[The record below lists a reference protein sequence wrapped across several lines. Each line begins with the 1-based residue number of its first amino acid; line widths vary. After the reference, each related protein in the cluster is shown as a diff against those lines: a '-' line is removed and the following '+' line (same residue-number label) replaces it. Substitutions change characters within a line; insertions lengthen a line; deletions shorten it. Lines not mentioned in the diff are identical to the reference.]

1 MLGWARE
8 WRGFGGGGH
17 RPLTVYGEGG
27 QTCGIIGIRD
37 TVRCIQL
44 ACENPVNRG
53 EFRAFNQMP
62 QSMSVAQIAETVQA
76 AFPGDVT
83 IESLDNPERGPQSDE
98 GHPSIRGV
106 SSRAGIDKAPEV
118 GGNWVGAWEVAEDGG
133 TPPREPGRQPS
144 RSRGRAGPFS
154 SRPLDTAR
162 YFLTGSAVTFSKYR
176 ACRQLRH
183 WRRLGGASSFALAQ
197 EYAGFEL

>member
-1 MLGWARE
+1 MAFWAWCLQAAARLVWSAEPGAVVHFAGQRAAPYSMIARRMRCTPSRTTWSGNLNLLFAIAETNPDIHLVKLGTMGERQVRLR
-8 WRGFGGGGH
+8 RGVQHRAEQVRHPGGH

-76 AFPGDVT
+76 AFPGT
-83 IESLDNPERGPQSDE
+83 SP
-98 GHPSIRGV
+98 
-106 SSRAGIDKAPEV
+106 SRAWTTLSADPNRTRVIRPYGECHLGPE
-118 GGNWVGAWEVAEDGG
+118 
-133 TPPREPGRQPS
+133 
-144 RSRGRAGPFS
+144 
-154 SRPLDTAR
+154 
-162 YFLTGSAVTFSKYR
+162 
-176 ACRQLRH
+176 
-183 WRRLGGASSFALAQ
+183 
-197 EYAGFEL
+197 